1 MARQPTSMRL
11 RESNQ
16 ITRIPRVDFTDQ
28 RVQAQGLSQLSSSL
42 QRMSSFFLQQSADKA
57 RIEGAEY
64 GAANAPTPQQI
75 NEAYESGQELELPGD
90 KSTVYGRAV
99 RKAAL
104 AIADDEMTA
113 IASNRMSNLAQ
124 VFDIALNDET
134 MTDERRAQLAADNGV
149 NDFSPQSFAT
159 ALDTINAGYAS
170 VLDENA
176 PGVARK
182 FRAQAAITANSKYNT
197 YLEAYVKKENQ
208 RLENSFLQ
216 AHETIFSIKAISD
229 NLKGQNGLVQ
239 IEKLRQGQTNKSV
252 SFLEGSEIKTFQ
264 DNMDATQK
272 TAAMQ
277 VLADG
282 TFTQTNP
289 VRIISAVQSNKLA
302 SEKIPIGVKNS
313 VRLLKS
319 MGMSNTEIAQELRQM
334 QTEMVNFEENEQA
347 NANAK
352 AEAALPQLKANV
364 ITAMGTGNTKAFKT
378 AIDALRKNDALEA
391 ANLEQ
396 KFIEAGRRRTVS
408 DPEVRSNLVNL
419 ISSAELSFDDVAAA
433 VANGDLSNKDIEYFQ
448 GEANKIEN
456 EEFSETAA
464 FMRGLFELPA
474 NYTAIKDTDPNF
486 QKAQIFARLRGKLE
500 RRLTEARQLGQNY
513 DAFAIAT
520 ELIAE
525 EGGAITDVENKIKI
539 NAANNLIASLNG
551 PVLGDELRKAGFDP
565 FEPNDYEGALRFLS
579 SQKAL
584 PNDERIPGLRGD
596 DGLRRIT
603 GFSKQLIDALEVS
616 Q

>member
-90 KSTVYGRAV
+90 KSTVYGRSV

-104 AIADDEMTA
+104 EIADDEITA
-113 IASNRMSNLAQ
+113 LASMGMSNLAQ
-124 VFDIALNDET
+124 VFDNALNDDT
-134 MTDERRAQLAADNGV
+134 MTDEKRAALAAEIGV
-149 NDFSPQSFAT
+149 NDFDPLSFAN
-159 ALDTINAGYAS
+159 ALDTINAGYAA

-182 FRAQAAITANSKYNT
+182 FRAQSAITANTKYNT
-197 YLEAYVKKENQ
+197 YLEAYVKKNNE
-208 RLENSFLQ
+208 RLEAKFFQ
-216 AHETIFSIKAISD
+216 AQENLFSNEVLRD
-229 NLKGQNGLVQ
+229 LLTGENGLVEL
-239 IEKLRQGQTNKSV
+239 EKLRQERTTKSI
-252 SFLEGSEIKTFQ
+252 SFLTGSEFKTFQ

-282 TFTQTNP
+282 TFAQTNP
-289 VRIISAVQSNKLA
+289 VKIISYVQSNRLA

-319 MGMSNTEIAQELRQM
+319 MGRSNTEIAQELRKM
-334 QTEMVNFEENEQA
+334 QTDMVNFEENAQA
-347 NANAK
+347 NVNLRAT
-352 AEAALPQLKANV
+352 EARPQLVANV
-364 ITAMGTGNTKAFKT
+364 INAMVAGNTEAFET
-378 AIDALRKNDALEA
+378 AIKALEKNDPEKA
-391 ANLEQ
+391 AEMQ
-396 KFIEAGRRRTVS
+396 KEFIAAGRRRTVS
-408 DPEVRSNLVNL
+408 DPAVRSNLVNL
-419 ISSAELSFDDVAAA
+419 VSSAELSFDDVATA
-433 VANGDLSNKDIEYFQ
+433 VADGTLSNKDIEYFQ

-500 RRLTEARQLGQNY
+500 RELTLARQSGQNY

-539 NAANNLIASLNG
+539 KSARQAVKFING
-551 PVLGDELRKAGFDP
+551 FADQLEKIGVETFGDDDF
-565 FEPNDYEGALRFLS
+565 EGAMRFLIT
-579 SQKAL
+579 QKRTE
-584 PNDERIPGLRGD
+584 PRERIPALRSKDIKDINGYID
-596 DGLRRIT
+596 QLNDGIE
-603 GFSKQLIDALEVS
+603 AS

>member
-64 GAANAPTPQQI
+64 GAANAPTPKQI
-75 NEAYESGQELELPGD
+75 DEAYKAGQELELPGD
-90 KSTVYGRAV
+90 KSTVYGRSV

-104 AIADDEMTA
+104 EVADDQITA
-113 IASNRMSNLAQ
+113 LASMGMSNLAQ
-124 VFDIALNDET
+124 VFDNALNDDT
-134 MTDERRAQLAADNGV
+134 MTDEKRAALAAEIGV
-149 NDFSPQSFAT
+149 NDFGPQSFAD
-159 ALDTINAGYAS
+159 ALDTMNAGYAA

-182 FRAQAAITANSKYNT
+182 FRAQSAITANTKYNT
-197 YLEAYVKKENQ
+197 YLEAYVKKENE
-208 RLENSFLQ
+208 RLEAEFYQ
-216 AHETIFSIKAISD
+216 AHETIFSVESIGD
-229 NLKGQNGLVQ
+229 NLKGENGLVQ
-239 IEKLRQGQTNKSV
+239 IERLRQGQTNKSI
-252 SFLEGSEIKTFQ
+252 SFLTGSKIKTFQ

-277 VLADG
+277 VLTDA
-282 TFTQTNP
+282 TFAQPDP
-289 VRIISAVQSNKLA
+289 VGIISDVQANRLGGKT
-302 SEKIPIGVKNS
+302 PIGVRNS
-313 VRLLKS
+313 VQLLKS
-319 MGMSNTEIAQELRQM
+319 MGMSNTEIAQELRRM
-334 QTEMVNFEENEQA
+334 QTEMVNFEENQQA
-347 NANAK
+347 NVNAK
-352 AEAALPQLKANV
+352 AEAALPQLKAAV
-364 ITAMGTGNTKAFKT
+364 ISAMGKGDTEAFKT
-378 AIDALRKNDALEA
+378 AIDALRRNNPLEA

-408 DPEVRSNLVNL
+408 DPDVRSNLVNL
-419 ISSAELSFDDVAAA
+419 ISSAELSFDDVATA
-433 VANGDLSNKDIEYFQ
+433 VADGTLSNKDIEYFQ

-513 DAFAIAT
+513 DAFAIAND
-520 ELIAE
+520 LIGE
-525 EGGAITDVENKIKI
+525 EGGAITDVENTMKVNSGKRTISFL
-539 NAANNLIASLNG
+539 NNLA
-551 PVLGDELRKAGFDP
+551 PELQKIGVEQ
-565 FEPNDYEGALRFLS
+565 FEEMDFEGAIRFFI
-579 SQKAL
+579 SQKQMD
-584 PNDERIPGLRGD
+584 PKERIPALRGKD
-596 DGLRRIT
+596 VSTIN
-603 GFSKQLIDALEVS
+603 GFIKQLNDALEVS